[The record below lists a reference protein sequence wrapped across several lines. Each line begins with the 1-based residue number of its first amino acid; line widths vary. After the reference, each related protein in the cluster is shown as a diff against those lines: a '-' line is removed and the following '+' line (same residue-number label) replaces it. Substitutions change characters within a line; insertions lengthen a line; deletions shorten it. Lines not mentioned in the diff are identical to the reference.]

1 MKTSRLLTFAA
12 ALLLTSCAT
21 VSTRVVELKPS
32 QQFAPTQSV
41 EILLQKPDRPYI
53 EIALLESRG
62 ASEAELLNDA
72 REKAKALGADAILKQ
87 ESELI
92 QHPPVA
98 VYDPWYDPFYFGWHR
113 YRPFPHYAAPWGPY
127 RVIGGGHTYVLKALA
142 IKYRDGATAK

>member
-1 MKTSRLLTFAA
+1 MKASRLILCAA
-12 ALLLTSCAT
+12 AVLLASCAT
-21 VSTRVVELKPS
+21 VSTRIVELKPS

-41 EILLQKPDRPYI
+41 EVLLQKPDKPYI

-72 REKAKALGADAILKQ
+72 REKAKALGADAILRQ

-98 VYDPWYDPFYFGWHR
+98 IYDPFYDPFYFGWHR
-113 YRPFPHYAAPWGPY
+113 YRPLPHSPWGPY
-127 RVIGGGHTYVLKALA
+127 RVIGGGHSYVLKALA